1 MLTIPFRNKLNTKHI
16 QMDIH
21 GFPFER
27 ERGHVCVTKTC
38 VEANLSTTYFLWTI
52 GAAAAAV
59 VEYSRYPR
67 LCFFV
72 AIIIYERKGGRTRIW
87 VWTLFTSHHIC
98 FTTWRNFCLYLCPLE
113 RSFMFDFFW
122 LLVSF
127 LLLLLNRRAL
137 KKHVNGLCSHW
148 PAICRSSQGGKTVP
162 RYFTHFFRCY
172 AASIISTQAPFLQ
185 TKKLDRTSKSL
196 EFFDILDIF
205 ISRVPSIY

>member
-1 MLTIPFRNKLNTKHI
+1 MASLLA
-16 QMDIH
+16 
-21 GFPFER
+21 ER
-27 ERGHVCVTKTC
+27 ERSCVCNKDLCRSQPVN
-38 VEANLSTTYFLWTI
+38 NLFSLDDI
-52 GAAAAAV
+52 GAAAV
-59 VEYSRYPR
+59 VEYRYPR
-67 LCFFV
+67 LLLLRGHY
-72 AIIIYERKGGRTRIW
+72 YERKGGRTRIW

-162 RYFTHFFRCY
+162 HHYSLDISHTFFRCY
-172 AASIISTQAPFLQ
+172 AASIIFTKVPILSAD
-185 TKKLDRTSKSL
+185 KKLDQRTSKSL
-196 EFFDILDIF
+196 EFFDIF